1 MGMNFVNAVALT
13 LVGSIFFSVSAFA
26 EPKKNTTKSYTDIHE
41 VDFNNFTYSATGCSE
56 YGIGSKPVK
65 VKKGQYEKDK
75 GANKA
80 YFGVVNN
87 KALYGDLTNDGKDEA
102 IIHTACGLTAGNGG
116 SDELYVYTLNN
127 GIPTLLAKLDYKGI
141 EQAYSAN
148 FSGPIWS
155 IVNGSVKVAGGIL
168 SFEFDAGLPHAN
180 PSHIASFK
188 YRIEGN
194 QLVLAEKPARRSS
207 AGQ

>member
-1 MGMNFVNAVALT
+1 MRKLFTNALALT
-13 LVGSIFFSVSAFA
+13 LVSSVLFSVSALA
-26 EPKKNTTKSYTDIHE
+26 EQKKKSTKSYADIHG
-41 VDFNNFTYSATGCSE
+41 VDFNNFTYSATGCTE

-65 VKKGQYEKDK
+65 VKKGQFEKGK

-87 KALYGDLTNDGKDEA
+87 KALYGDLTNDGQDEA

-155 IVNGSVKVAGGIL
+155 IVNGSVKVADGIL

-180 PSHIASFK
+180 PSHIVSFK

-194 QLVLAEKPARRSS
+194 QLVLSEKPVRQSS
-207 AGQ
+207 SGQ